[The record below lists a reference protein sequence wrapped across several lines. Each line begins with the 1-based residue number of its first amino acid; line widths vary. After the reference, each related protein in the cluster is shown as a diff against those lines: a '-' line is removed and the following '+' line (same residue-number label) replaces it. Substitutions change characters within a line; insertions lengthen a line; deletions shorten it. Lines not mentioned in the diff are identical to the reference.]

1 VLGAGTNWRCCPR
14 SSNVYRFLT
23 LRERIVA
30 TRAGTTIVELTL
42 TMVLVGIMSAI
53 GLPRARSALDRLSVR
68 GAKQDVA
75 FALAAA
81 RGAAIRRGDYAAF
94 SVDPRGGHV
103 RVLLAGETVIDREL
117 ITRRG
122 VSITASRESVT
133 FAPSGLGYGAANTTI
148 VLRRGGAADTIV
160 TSRLGRVRD

>member
-1 VLGAGTNWRCCPR
+1 VT
-14 SSNVYRFLT
+14 
-23 LRERIVA
+23 
-30 TRAGTTIVELTL
+30 TRTGTTIVELTL
-42 TMVLVGIMSAI
+42 TVVLLGIMSAI
-53 GLPRARSALDRLSVR
+53 GVPRARAALDRLSVR
-68 GAKQDVA
+68 GAKQDVS

-81 RGAAIRRGDYAAF
+81 RAAAIRRGDYAAF
-94 SVDPRGGHV
+94 FADPRSGHV
-103 RVLLAGETVIDREL
+103 RVLLAGETVVDREL
-117 ITRRG
+117 TLRRG

>member
-1 VLGAGTNWRCCPR
+1 MKART
-14 SSNVYRFLT
+14 
-23 LRERIVA
+23 
-30 TRAGTTIVELTL
+30 GTTIVELTL
-42 TMVLVGIMSAI
+42 TVVLVGIMSAI
-53 GLPRARSALDRLSVR
+53 GLPRARATFDRLSVR
-68 GAKQDVA
+68 GAQQDVS

-81 RGAAIRRGDYAAF
+81 RAAAIRRGDYAVFLA
-94 SVDPRGGHV
+94 DPRGGRV

-117 ITRRG
+117 AIRRG
-122 VSITASRESVT
+122 VSLTASRESVT